1 MSRKLFKSTLVTG
14 GMTLVSR
21 ISGLAR
27 DIIFAGLIGA
37 GAGIAAD
44 AFYVAFRIPNFL
56 RRIFGEGAF
65 SQAFVPVF
73 TEYKTRSSHGELR
86 VFVDRI
92 AGILSVVL
100 FLITLAG
107 VIAAPVLVLMLA
119 PGFTGEKYELTVQML
134 RLTFPYLFFISLVAM
149 AAGILN
155 SYGRFGAAA
164 FTPVLLNLSMI
175 GAALWLAPHLS
186 NPAMALAWGVF
197 GAGVVQLLFQIPF
210 LMQLKLLPRPR
221 VARGHA
227 GVSKVLRLMLPAMFG
242 VSVAQIN
249 MLVNTILASLLVT
262 GSVSWLYY
270 SDRLLEFPLG
280 VFGIALATVILPS
293 LSQKHASDS
302 PQEFSHLLDWAMR
315 LSFLI
320 GVPATVALVLLA
332 GPMLATMFH
341 RGAFTAVDVAMSAQ
355 ALVAFSIGLLGFILI
370 KVLAPGF
377 YARQD
382 TKTPVRIGMISMAA
396 NVVMS
401 LLLVTHLKHVG
412 LALAIS
418 LAAFVNAGLLY
429 HLLRKHRVYQPEPG
443 WSGFLF
449 RVVAASGMMGAL
461 LWWGTGDL
469 ADWLAMAARERI
481 LRLTFYIVM
490 GMAVYV
496 AGLLA
501 LGVRPRQFLLKK
513 VAGKTDAHE

>member
-73 TEYKTRSSHGELR
+73 TEYKTHSSQAELR

-92 AGILSVVL
+92 AGILSVAL
-100 FLITLAG
+100 FLITLVG

-164 FTPVLLNLSMI
+164 FTPVLLNISMI
-175 GAALWLAPHLS
+175 AAALWLAPHLH

-227 GVSKVLRLMLPAMFG
+227 GVAKVLRLMLPAMFG

-293 LSQKHASDS
+293 LSQKHTSDS

-315 LSFLI
+315 S
-320 GVPATVALVLLA
+320 A
-332 GPMLATMFH
+332 
-341 RGAFTAVDVAMSAQ
+341 VAMISA
-355 ALVAFSIGLLGFILI
+355 
-370 KVLAPGF
+370 
-377 YARQD
+377 
-382 TKTPVRIGMISMAA
+382 
-396 NVVMS
+396 
-401 LLLVTHLKHVG
+401 
-412 LALAIS
+412 
-418 LAAFVNAGLLY
+418 
-429 HLLRKHRVYQPEPG
+429 
-443 WSGFLF
+443 
-449 RVVAASGMMGAL
+449 AL
-461 LWWGTGDL
+461 LQ
-469 ADWLAMAARERI
+469 
-481 LRLTFYIVM
+481 
-490 GMAVYV
+490 
-496 AGLLA
+496 
-501 LGVRPRQFLLKK
+501 VR
-513 VAGKTDAHE
+513 A

>member
-73 TEYKTRSSHGELR
+73 TEYKTRSSHEELR

-175 GAALWLAPHLS
+175 SAALWLAPHLH

-210 LMQLKLLPRPR
+210 LMQIKLLPRPR

-293 LSQKHASDS
+293 LSQKHTSDS

-315 LSFLI
+315 LTFLI

-355 ALVAFSIGLLGFILI
+355 ALVAFSIGLLGFLLI

-382 TKTPVRIGMISMAA
+382 TKTPVRIGIISMGA
-396 NVVMS
+396 NIVMS
-401 LLLVTHLKHVG
+401 LVLVTHLKHVG

-429 HLLRKHRVYQPEPG
+429 HELRKHRVYQPEPG

-449 RVVAASGMMGAL
+449 RVVAASGMMGVL
-461 LWWGTGDL
+461 LWWGTGEL
-469 ADWLAMAARERI
+469 ADWLVMPTHVRI
-481 LRLTFYIVM
+481 LRLTFYIVI

-513 VAGKTDAHE
+513 VAGKTDTHE

>member
-27 DIIFAGLIGA
+27 DIVFAGLIGA
-37 GAGIAAD
+37 GAGVAAD

-73 TEYKTRSSHGELR
+73 TEYKTRSSQAELR

-92 AGILSVVL
+92 AGILSVAL
-100 FLITLAG
+100 FLITLVG

-175 GAALWLAPHLS
+175 SAALWLAPHLH

-197 GAGVVQLLFQIPF
+197 LAGVVQLLFQIPF

-227 GVSKVLRLMLPAMFG
+227 GVAKVLRLMLPAMFG

-249 MLVNTILASLLVT
+249 MLVNTVLASYLVT

-315 LSFLI
+315 LTFLI
-320 GVPATVALVLLA
+320 GVPATVALMVLA

-382 TKTPVRIGMISMAA
+382 TKTPVRIGMISMGV
-396 NVVMS
+396 NIVMS
-401 LLLVTHLKHVG
+401 LIFVTYLKHVG

-429 HLLRKHRVYQPEPG
+429 HLLRKHQVYQPEPG

-449 RVVAASGMMGAL
+449 RVVAASGIMGAL
-461 LWWGTGDL
+461 LWWGAGEL
-469 ADWLAMAARERI
+469 ASWFAMSTSERI

-496 AGLLA
+496 VGLLA
-501 LGVRPRQFLLKK
+501 LGVRPQQFLLKK
-513 VAGKTDAHE
+513 VAGKMDAHE